1 MEANEPG
8 GIDMKPGDWVF
19 RQVISKVVI
28 LIIVLC
34 GATLLTFL
42 FSNLSPTDPAEAFVR
57 RTTSNPT
64 QEQIAIVREEMGL
77 NKPLAEQYFSWIGNA
92 LQSNLG
98 LSLRTRIPVAQ
109 ELPSTLIATLS
120 LAGMATL
127 FAVVFTIPISVYAA
141 SHKEGSFDQ
150 TTKVATILGM
160 SLPNFWVGSMLLVLF
175 AVTLPIFNVVDFGN
189 IKSTILPALAL
200 AIPIAAASIR
210 VLRSNLISSYQSD
223 FVTYARALGLPESKI
238 NAMVLKDSL
247 PPMITLFFQQ
257 FGFTLAGSAAV
268 EGVFS
273 WPGIGS
279 YMVSGI
285 LARDIPVINASV
297 LVIAVLFVLINF
309 AADMI
314 NLAISRNTESGRE
327 GFHV

>member
-1 MEANEPG
+1 MRTG
-8 GIDMKPGDWVF
+8 GYIF
-19 RQVISKVVI
+19 RQALSRIAM

-34 GATLLTFL
+34 GATLLAFL

-64 QEQIAIVREEMGL
+64 QEQIAVVREEMGL
-77 NKPLAEQYFSWIGNA
+77 NKPLSEQYFSWIGNA
-92 LQSNLG
+92 LQGDLG
-98 LSLRTRIPVAQ
+98 ISLRTRIPVAE
-109 ELPSTLIATLS
+109 ELPGPLFATLS
-120 LAGMATL
+120 LAGMAAL
-127 FAVVFTIPISVYAA
+127 FAVIFTVPNSIYAA
-141 SHKEGSFDQ
+141 AHKEGAFDQ
-150 TTKVATILGM
+150 VTKVTTILGM
-160 SLPNFWVGSMLLVLF
+160 SLPNFWIGSMLLVLF
-175 AVTLPIFNVVDFGN
+175 AVALPIFNVVDFGS
-189 IKSTILPALAL
+189 IRSTILPALAL
-200 AIPIAAASIR
+200 GVPIAAASIR

-238 NAMVLKDSL
+238 NRMVLKDSL
-247 PPMITLFFQQ
+247 PPMITLLFQQ
-257 FGFTLAGSAAV
+257 FGFTIAGSAAV

-285 LARDIPVINASV
+285 LARDLPVINASV

-314 NLAISRNTESGRE
+314 NLAISRDMESGKE
-327 GFHV
+327 GFRV

>member
-1 MEANEPG
+1 MRTKG
-8 GIDMKPGDWVF
+8 YFF
-19 RQVISKVVI
+19 RQAMDRIVL

-34 GATLLTFL
+34 GATLLAFL

-77 NKPLAEQYFSWIGNA
+77 NKPLPEQYFSWIGKT
-92 LQSNLG
+92 LQGDLG
-98 LSLRTRIPVAQ
+98 MSLRTRIPIAQ
-109 ELPSTLIATLS
+109 ELPGALFATLG
-120 LAGMATL
+120 LAAMATFFSAL
-127 FAVVFTIPISVYAA
+127 FAIPVSVHAA
-141 SHKEGSFDQ
+141 SHKDGAFDQ
-150 TTKVATILGM
+150 GTKAASILGI
-160 SLPNFWVGSMLLVLF
+160 SLPDFWVGSMLLVVF
-175 AVTLPIFNVVDFGN
+175 AVILPIFKVVDFGS

-200 AIPIAAASIR
+200 SIPMAAASIR
-210 VLRSNLISSYQSD
+210 VLRSSLISSYQSD
-223 FVTYARALGLPESKI
+223 FVTYARALGLPEARI
-238 NAMVLKDSL
+238 NKMVLKDAI

-257 FGFTLAGSAAV
+257 FGFTLAGSAAI

-297 LVIAVLFVLINF
+297 FVVAVLFVLLNF

-314 NLAISRNTESGRE
+314 NLAISHDLEKGKD